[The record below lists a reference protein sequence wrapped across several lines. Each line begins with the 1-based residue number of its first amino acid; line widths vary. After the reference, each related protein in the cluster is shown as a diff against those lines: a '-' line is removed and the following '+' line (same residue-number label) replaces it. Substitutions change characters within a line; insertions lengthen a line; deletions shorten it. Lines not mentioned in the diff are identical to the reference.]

1 MVLFILFVLRSEKL
15 STSRHHHY
23 LSQCYLKGF
32 TQGSAKKSKLLVLDL
47 KSNKKFESTPRN
59 VGGMRDFNRVE
70 INGIDPEIIEKT
82 QSDFESKAATALKKL
97 EETSDFSGE
106 TKDVILELIGMLA
119 IKSPEMREHLAK
131 PQAQIAN
138 HIMAMTFESKERW
151 ESQIAQIKQDTG
163 EDISGGTTFEEMKAL
178 FEQGA
183 FEISVSKEHQI
194 HVELV
199 GMQRITEL
207 LHQRNWIV
215 LETGDEAGEFIT
227 TDNPVSLTF
236 HNPALFPFMS
246 PGFGLPDTMVY
257 FPVSKNLALIGE
269 FGREDAVKTA
279 NKHLVAMLNSKII
292 ANSYQRVFASKSN
305 FNYIAK
311 GGAMQLG
318 SKLV

>member
-1 MVLFILFVLRSEKL
+1 M

-32 TQGSAKKSKLLVLDL
+32 TQGSAKKSKLLVFDL
-47 KSNKKFESTPRN
+47 KSNKRFESTPRN

-70 INGIDPEIIEKT
+70 INGVDPEIIEKT
-82 QSDFESKAATALKKL
+82 QSEFESKAAMALKKL

-131 PQAQIAN
+131 PQAHIVNQ
-138 HIMAMTFESKERW
+138 IMAMTFESKERW
-151 ESQIAQIKQDTG
+151 NSQLAQIKKDTG
-163 EDISGGTTFEEMKAL
+163 EDISQGTNYEEMKAL

-183 FEISVSKEHQI
+183 FKVSVSKEHQI
-194 HVELV
+194 NVELI
-199 GMQRITEL
+199 GMQKITEL

-215 LETGDEAGEFIT
+215 LETSDEAGEFIT

-236 HNPALFPFMS
+236 LNPASFPFMS

-257 FPVSKNLALIGE
+257 FPVSKSRALIGE
-269 FGREDAVKTA
+269 FGGEDGIKAA
-279 NKHLVAMLNSKII
+279 NKILVAVLNSKSI
-292 ANSYQRVFASKSN
+292 ASSYQRVFASKTN

-311 GGAMQLG
+311 GGVMQLG
-318 SKLV
+318 TKLV

>member
-1 MVLFILFVLRSEKL
+1 MSA
-15 STSRHHHY
+15 SRHHHY

-47 KSNKKFESTPRN
+47 KSNNKFETIPRN

-138 HIMAMTFESKERW
+138 YIMAMTFESKERW
-151 ESQIAQIKQDTG
+151 ESQVAQIKQDTG
-163 EDISGGTTFEEMKAL
+163 EDVSRGKTFDEMKAL

-183 FEISVSKEHQI
+183 FEMSVSKEHQI

-199 GMQRITEL
+199 GMQRVTEL
-207 LHQRNWIV
+207 LHLRNWIV
-215 LETGDEAGEFIT
+215 LETGSEAGEFIT
-227 TDNPVSLTF
+227 ADNPVSLTF
-236 HNPALFPFMS
+236 HNPELFAFVS

-269 FGREDAVKTA
+269 FDREDGVKKA

-318 SKLV
+318 NKLV

>member
-1 MVLFILFVLRSEKL
+1 M

-32 TQGSAKKSKLLVLDL
+32 TQGSAKKSKLLVMDL
-47 KSNKKFESTPRN
+47 KNNKKFESTPRN

-70 INGIDPEIIEKT
+70 INGIDPEIIEKA
-82 QSDFESKAATALKKL
+82 QSDFESKAATALKNL

-138 HIMAMTFESKERW
+138 LIMAMTFESKERW
-151 ESQIAQIKQDTG
+151 ESQIAQIKQSTG
-163 EDISGGTTFEEMKAL
+163 ENISRGTTFDEMKAL

-183 FEISVSKEHQI
+183 FELSVSKEHQI

-207 LHQRNWIV
+207 LHQRYWTV

-236 HNPALFPFMS
+236 HNPASVPFMS

-269 FGREDAVKTA
+269 FGGEDGIKTA

-292 ANSYQRVFASKSN
+292 ASSYQRVFASKSN

-318 SKLV
+318 NKLV

>member
-1 MVLFILFVLRSEKL
+1 M

-23 LSQCYLKGF
+23 LPQCYLKGF

-82 QSDFESKAATALKKL
+82 QSAFESKAATALRKL
-97 EETSDFSGE
+97 EETFDFSGE

-138 HIMAMTFESKERW
+138 QIMAMTFESKDRW
-151 ESQIAQIKQDTG
+151 ESQVTQIKQDTG
-163 EDISGGTTFEEMKAL
+163 EDISGGKAFEEMKGL

-183 FEISVSKEHQI
+183 FEVSVSKEHQI
-194 HVELV
+194 HVELL

-207 LHQRNWIV
+207 LHQRNWLV
-215 LETGDEAGEFIT
+215 LKTGDETGEFIT

-236 HNPALFPFMS
+236 HDPALFPFMS

-257 FPVSKNLALIGE
+257 FPVSKNLALVGE
-269 FGREDAVKTA
+269 FGGEDGVKTTSK
-279 NKHLVAMLNSKII
+279 NLVAKLNSKII
-292 ANSYQRVFASKSN
+292 ANSYQRVFASKSS

-318 SKLV
+318 NKLV

>member
-1 MVLFILFVLRSEKL
+1 MSV
-15 STSRHHHY
+15 SRHHHY

-32 TQGSAKKSKLLVLDL
+32 TQGGSKKSKLVVLDL
-47 KSNKKFESTPRN
+47 KNKKKFEAIPRN

-70 INGIDPEIIEKT
+70 IDGLDPEIIEKT
-82 QSDFESKAATALKKL
+82 QSDFEGKAAIALKKL

-131 PQAQIAN
+131 PQVQIAN
-138 HIMAMTFESKERW
+138 HIIAMTFESKERW
-151 ESQIAQIKQDTG
+151 GAQVAQIKQDTG
-163 EDISGGTTFEEMKAL
+163 EDISDGTTFEEMKSL
-178 FEQGA
+178 FERGA
-183 FEISVSKEHQI
+183 FEISISKEHQI
-194 HVELV
+194 HTELL

-207 LHQRNWIV
+207 LHQRNWV
-215 LETGDEAGEFIT
+215 LLKAGDDAGELIT

-236 HNPALFPFMS
+236 NNPELSPFVS

-257 FPVSKNLALIGE
+257 FPVSKNLALVGE
-269 FGREDAVKTA
+269 FDGEDGVRVA
-279 NKHLVAMLNSKII
+279 NRHLVAIFNSKII
-292 ANSYQRVFASKSN
+292 ANSYQRVLASKSN

-318 SKLV
+318 NTLV

>member
-1 MVLFILFVLRSEKL
+1 MSA
-15 STSRHHHY
+15 SRHHHY

-47 KSNKKFESTPRN
+47 KSSKRFESTPRN

-70 INGIDPEIIEKT
+70 INGVDPEIIEKT
-82 QSDFESKAATALKKL
+82 QSDFEGKAATALRKL

-131 PQAQIAN
+131 PQVQIAN

-151 ESQIAQIKQDTG
+151 ESQVAQIKQDTG
-163 EDISGGTTFEEMKAL
+163 KDISGGTTFEEMKGL
-178 FEQGA
+178 FERGA
-183 FEISVSKEHQI
+183 FEVSVSKEHQI
-194 HVELV
+194 HMELL

-207 LHQRNWIV
+207 LYQRNWI
-215 LETGDEAGEFIT
+215 LLKAGDEAGEFIT

-236 HNPALFPFMS
+236 HNPASFPFMS

-269 FGREDAVKTA
+269 FGGEDGVKTT
-279 NKHLVAMLNSKII
+279 NKHLVAILNSKII

-318 SKLV
+318 NKLV

>member
-1 MVLFILFVLRSEKL
+1 L
-15 STSRHHHY
+15 SVSRHHHY

-32 TQGSAKKSKLLVLDL
+32 TQGSAKKSKLVVLDL
-47 KSNKKFESTPRN
+47 KNKKKFEAIPRN

-70 INGIDPEIIEKT
+70 IDGLDPEIIEKT
-82 QSDFESKAATALKKL
+82 QSDFEGKAATALKKL

-131 PQAQIAN
+131 PQIQVAN
-138 HIMAMTFESKERW
+138 HIMAITFESKERW

-163 EDISGGTTFEEMKAL
+163 EDISDGTTFEEMKGL
-178 FEQGA
+178 FERGA
-183 FEISVSKEHQI
+183 FEISVPKEHQI
-194 HVELV
+194 HMELL

-207 LHQRNWIV
+207 LHQRNWV
-215 LETGDEAGEFIT
+215 LLKAGDEAGEFIT

-236 HNPALFPFMS
+236 NDPASSPFIS

-269 FGREDAVKTA
+269 FDGGDGVKAA
-279 NKHLVAMLNSKII
+279 NKHLVAIFNSRII
-292 ANSYQRVFASKSN
+292 ANSYQRVLASKSN

-318 SKLV
+318 NTLV

>member
-1 MVLFILFVLRSEKL
+1 MKL

-32 TQGSAKKSKLLVLDL
+32 TQGSAKKSKLTVLDL
-47 KSNKKFESTPRN
+47 KNKKKFETTPRN

-70 INGIDPEIIEKT
+70 IEGVDPEIVEKT
-82 QSDFESKAATALKKL
+82 QSDFEGKAATALKRL

-131 PQAQIAN
+131 PQIQIAN

-151 ESQIAQIKQDTG
+151 ESQVAQIKQDTG
-163 EDISGGTTFEEMKAL
+163 EDIADGITFEEMKDM
-178 FEQGA
+178 FERGA
-183 FEISVSKEHQI
+183 FEVSVSKEHQI
-194 HVELV
+194 YMELL

-207 LHQRNWIV
+207 LHQRNWV
-215 LETGDEAGEFIT
+215 LLKTGEGAGEFIT
-227 TDNPVSLTF
+227 TDNPVSLTWHDSASASF
-236 HNPALFPFMS
+236 IS

-257 FPVSKNLALIGE
+257 FPVSKNLALVGE
-269 FGREDAVKTA
+269 FNREDGVRDA
-279 NKHLVAMLNSKII
+279 NKHLVAILNSKII
-292 ANSYQRVFASKSN
+292 ENSYQRVLASKSN

-311 GGAMQLG
+311 GGVMQLG
-318 SKLV
+318 NTLV